1 MFYPE
6 TLSIHP
12 VVTTRFISCAV
23 NLPLLCPGGIC
34 AIMHLRPLN
43 PRHRCRTC
51 GDHTYPRLKT
61 QALHLPRAP
70 PGARLYRAAKSN
82 GILHPQTAC
91 LHAHLH
97 RSNACSNRHGDGV
110 RGLNP
115 KAAVPTVQGRI
126 PAPAGSP
133 WPGDSPLHPH
143 HYHREQRTI
152 ILAICSTRQLQLE
165 LLVCRRRMHRLARLP
180 QNVLLLDVLVNVLSL
195 VLEDT
200 FHT

>member
-1 MFYPE
+1 MFYSE

-34 AIMHLRPLN
+34 AIMHLRPLK
-43 PRHRCRTC
+43 PRHRRSTC

-91 LHAHLH
+91 LHAHLDPTRAPTDTGTGSGVSIPKQ
-97 RSNACSNRHGDGV
+97 RSRQSRVAFLRLRGRHGPETANFTLTTTIV
-110 RGLNP
+110 N
-115 KAAVPTVQGRI
+115 
-126 PAPAGSP
+126 
-133 WPGDSPLHPH
+133 
-143 HYHREQRTI
+143 REQ
-152 ILAICSTRQLQLE
+152 
-165 LLVCRRRMHRLARLP
+165 
-180 QNVLLLDVLVNVLSL
+180 
-195 VLEDT
+195 
-200 FHT
+200 